1 MRFLLVNPPVL
12 AADELQVYAYADVF
26 PYGLHQIATL
36 LRRQGH
42 HARLLDMM
50 AYLEGDYD
58 RVLRPETRFARKP
71 CGDHKTRN
79 VLRDV
84 HLYGRDFA
92 WLDARLAEMEP
103 PDEVLVT
110 CCITF
115 NWEPAHR
122 VVAACRRA
130 FPRAR
135 IRFGGFYPTA
145 FPEHAARSGADEV
158 FRGRWA
164 EADRVFPRLAPDDPV
179 PRIWLFRLVA
189 GCRYRCSFCVNAS
202 SAVEVLHEPRAA
214 AAELR
219 RVHREYGITKFC
231 NWDPNV
237 MLAPEALG
245 GFLDAVARGGP
256 PLALR
261 FDMGIAPHLLTRD
274 LAARMRAA
282 GTVAMTIPFE
292 SADPSVMRRMG
303 KPYRVE
309 DAMRAID
316 LAADAGFDRAH
327 LHCTFLVGLRDE
339 DLGALFRTYLLILRS
354 GGKPMPFPLTP
365 TPGTREYDRHA
376 PYLAGKDLDLLNGH
390 LWPALGPASTVR
402 LYDRVLR
409 VVSAL
414 DVESAREQAARLPL
428 QVRELFEREARAV
441 LRPGAPHRRAATR
454 AEQALPVPPLSRLP
468 GWLHALCASCAD
480 RDLCTRA
487 ASRREPDVAECF
499 RERRGVETALLAVL
513 FDDLRRTAGLDD
525 PRLPALEE
533 RMWAHLERLQQT
545 CANTFEPS
553 ASWDGRRWSLY
564 RFSYSFHDA
573 RPDRWSE
580 DARTLVD
587 WTALVEPRAARS
599 AQRILRLAAPP
610 LARQLLFGL
619 DAETGG
625 RMRLKIYFRLERG
638 MAEAKQALLAT
649 LAGAGWNRR
658 LRVDPAGLAIAA
670 FDFGPRGVAA
680 VKLYFEEPRV
690 PAPGFVRR
698 FRAGTFYPVAT
709 RLRRIRAWEDVLS
722 IARVTPTNRRRPP
735 VFVEANVNC
744 LRNDL
749 TIGDAAAVFAR
760 ARPSPQIGPLAALF
774 ARHPL
779 ALSSITFPYGRGA
792 KANLYYRLVG

>member
-12 AADELQVYAYADVF
+12 AVDELQVYAYADVF

-36 LRRQGH
+36 LRAQNH
-42 HARLLDMM
+42 EVRLLDMM
-50 AYLEGDYD
+50 GYLEGDYD
-58 RVLRPETRFARKP
+58 RVLRPETRFARKSA
-71 CGDHKTRN
+71 GDSRTR
-79 VLRDV
+79 LARDV
-84 HLYGRDFA
+84 YLYGRDFA
-92 WLDARLAEMEP
+92 WLDERLAALPP

-110 CCITF
+110 CCISF

-130 FPRAR
+130 FPKAR

-145 FPEHAARSGADEV
+145 FPDHAARSGADEV
-158 FRGRWA
+158 FRGRWT
-164 EADRVFPRLAPDDPV
+164 EADRVFPRLTAEDPV

-189 GCRYRCSFCVNAS
+189 GCRYRCSFCLNAS
-202 SAVEVLHEPRAA
+202 SPVEVLHGPREV

-219 RVHREYGITKFC
+219 RVHRAYGITKFC

-237 MLAPEALG
+237 LLAPAVLG
-245 GFLDAVARGGP
+245 EFLDAVARGGP

-261 FDMGIAPHLLTRD
+261 FDMGIAPHLLTPE
-274 LAARMRAA
+274 LAARMRDA

-292 SADPSVMRRMG
+292 SADPAVMRRMG

-316 LAADAGFDRAH
+316 LAAEAGFDRAH

-339 DLGALFRTYLLILRS
+339 DLGAVFRTHLLILRS

-376 PYLAGKDLDLLNGH
+376 SHLEGKDLDLLNGH
-390 LWPALGPASTVR
+390 LWPCLGPASTVR

-409 VVSAL
+409 VVSAM
-414 DVESAREQAARLPL
+414 DVESAREQAARLPPR
-428 QVRELFEREARAV
+428 VRETFEREARAV
-441 LRPGAPHRRAATR
+441 LQPGSGHRRAATR
-454 AEQALPVPPLSRLP
+454 EEQALPVPPLSRLP

-487 ASRREPDVAECF
+487 TSRREPDVAECF
-499 RERRGVETALLAVL
+499 RERRGVETALIAVL
-513 FDDLRRTAGLDD
+513 FDDLRRAAGLDD
-525 PRLPALEE
+525 SRLSALEE

-564 RFSYSFHDA
+564 RFSYSFHDGM
-573 RPDRWSE
+573 PDRWSG
-580 DARTLVD
+580 DVRTLLE
-587 WTALVEPRAARS
+587 WTALVEPRAAVPAERL
-599 AQRILRLAAPP
+599 LRLAAPP
-610 LARQLLFGL
+610 LVRQLLFGL

-638 MAEAKQALLAT
+638 RSAAKQTLLAG
-649 LAGAGWNRR
+649 LAGGGWNRA
-658 LRVDPAGLAIAA
+658 LRVDPARLAIAA
-670 FDFGPRGVAA
+670 FDFGPRGVGA

-690 PAPGFVRR
+690 PAAGFVRR
-698 FRAGTFYPVAT
+698 FAPGTFYPVAT
-709 RLRRIRAWEDVLS
+709 RLRGIRAWEDVLS

-735 VFVEANVNC
+735 VFAEANVNC

-749 TIGDAAAVFAR
+749 TIGDAAAALAR
-760 ARPSPQIGPLAALF
+760 TRRPPDLTPLALLF
-774 ARHPL
+774 SRHPL
-779 ALSSITFPYGRGA
+779 ALTSITFPYGRGA
-792 KANLYYRLVG
+792 KANVYYRLVG